1 MAAAPVPAGIAVAQL
16 GKHVAERRGIDHAG
30 GGEGDG
36 DVVFLLGHLI
46 FPNLAVSDGFL
57 VDVAVHADV
66 LQRLTDDFAQTGTH
80 FHAAGI
86 LRNDGQIH
94 LAAVR
99 QFAPAVA
106 VRIDIACRI
115 QHGFRGLRVV
125 LQHRDGIVK
134 ALEGRTKH
142 AAVGR
147 LAVFAVDGGRR
158 GRVVDGVGNRLTEIH
173 VVARCAAASEQ
184 HLIAASERAFAHVE
198 SVHTGEAVDQR
209 RFNRVG
215 VVVIRVALAACQR
228 HHQARLIRV
237 GLHGHLVHGD
247 FAEERVLRHGL
258 IVRGL
263 GIHIV
268 AHQLVRAAANG
279 SVLAGVV
286 GIILDAFPD
295 VLGIDACRVHAGGV
309 EVIIHVRLGEGQAR
323 RVFAGDLHAD
333 QIGQTADLLHVALEL
348 EGEDDILVGH
358 GLTIM
363 PDRALMPGEIQH
375 LTVFRNL
382 VAGEKIGLQIAVRV
396 AIDVVAL
403 RQTVVIHA
411 TECVALGGHV
421 EGVVGCRRADDEVFD
436 VLFALGHGAGER
448 EHKHQYK
455 QQGDK
460 FLHSDYSS
468 FYLVRKTTKS
478 TASTIF
484 FRSAQCFERAKQ
496 ARLHQ
501 EKRDIWVQKKQLFRD
516 REDP

>member
-16 GKHVAERRGIDHAG
+16 GKHVAERRGIEHAG

-46 FPNLAVSDGFL
+46 LPDFAVGDGFL

-80 FHAAGI
+80 FHIAGI

-125 LQHRDGIVK
+125 FEHRDGIVK
-134 ALEGRTKH
+134 ALEGRPQH
-142 AAVGR
+142 AAVGG
-147 LAVFAVDGGRR
+147 LAIFAVDGSRR

-173 VVARCAAASEQ
+173 VVARRAAATEQ
-184 HLIAASERAFAHVE
+184 HLIAACERAFAHVE
-198 SVHTGEAVDQR
+198 TVHAREAVDQR

-215 VVVIRVALAACQR
+215 VVVIRVALAAGQR
-228 HHQARLIRV
+228 HHQACLIRV
-237 GLHGHLVHGD
+237 GLHSHLVHGD
-247 FAEERVLRHGL
+247 FAEKCVLRHGL
-258 IVRGL
+258 IVGGL

-268 AHQLVRAAANG
+268 AHQLVRAAANRR
-279 SVLAGVV
+279 VLAGVV
-286 GIILDAFPD
+286 GIILDAFPN
-295 VLGIDACRVHAGGV
+295 VFGVDAGRVHAGGV

-358 GLTIM
+358 GLAVM
-363 PDRALMPGEIQH
+363 PDRALVPGEIQH
-375 LTVFRNL
+375 LAVLGNL
-382 VAGEKIGLQIAVRV
+382 IAGEEIGLQIAVRV

-411 TECVALGGHV
+411 AERVRLGGHV
-421 EGVVGCRRADDEVFD
+421 EGVVGGRRADDEVFD
-436 VLFALGHGAGER
+436 VLFALGDGAGER
-448 EHKHQYK
+448 EHKRQCE

-460 FLHSDYSS
+460 LFHSDCSS
-468 FYLVRKTTKS
+468 FCLVRKTTKS

-496 ARLHQ
+496 ARRRQ
-501 EKRDIWVQKKQLFRD
+501 EERDIWVQKKQLFRD